1 MSSYTIGGITI
12 LKVAIYCRLSREDDD
27 KLHETD
33 ESESIQNQKSMLINY
48 AMKEAWDIYNIY
60 CDEDYSGIDSERP
73 EFNKLLE
80 EAKSHKFDIILC
92 KTQSRFTRDMEI
104 VEKYLHNKFIEW
116 NIRFVSLVD
125 HVDTL
130 DKGNKKSRQINGL
143 VNEWYLEDLSENI
156 RKTFDSKRKQGLH
169 IGSFVCYGYKR
180 SSENKNK
187 LVVDT
192 EVADIIKLIFN
203 LYEQGNG
210 VTKIAQILND
220 KGILTPTKYKISKG
234 INFKNQGKNI
244 EYWCESTVSK
254 ILKNEVYIGNMVQG
268 YNKKLSYK
276 SKKMVNQP
284 KSKWVI
290 VENTHEP
297 IITKEQ
303 FYKVQEIF
311 KSKTRRCKNGEVH
324 LFANKLV
331 CLDCGTKLYKC
342 RNDRNY
348 IYFSCKGSKKLYGNC
363 TTHSIGYENL
373 KKLVTEKIR
382 EKILAF
388 YNFDNISDDLFV
400 SNDNLNKAKL
410 LENKALLLSKEM
422 ENLNKAIKEL
432 YLNKVSGKVPEEAF
446 EDLNSSFLSDKSAK
460 QKELTKLEN
469 DLSNLKEKELNSKFI
484 KEQKEK
490 IINHFKDFK
499 ELNYDIVNSFID
511 YIEIGEKFSAVKAS
525 PVTDEICKAGKKT
538 KSQDVIIHW
547 NF

>member
-1 MSSYTIGGITI
+1 MR
-12 LKVAIYCRLSREDDD
+12 VAIYCRLSREDDD
-27 KLHETD
+27 KLHEND

-48 AMKEAWDIYNIY
+48 AIERSWDIYNIY

-80 EAKSHKFDIILC
+80 DAKSHKFDIVLC
-92 KTQSRFTRDMEI
+92 KTQSRFTRDMEM
-104 VEKYLHNKFIEW
+104 VEKYLHNKFVEW
-116 NIRFVSLVD
+116 NVRFVSLVD

-156 RKTFDSKRKQGLH
+156 RRTFDSKRQQGLH

-180 SSENKNK
+180 NPESKNK
-187 LVVDT
+187 LVIDEEASDV
-192 EVADIIKLIFN
+192 IRLIFN

-210 VTKIAQILND
+210 ITKIAQILND
-220 KGILTPTKYKISKG
+220 KGILTPTKYKQSQG

-244 EYWCESTVSK
+244 DYWCESTVSK
-254 ILKNEVYIGNMVQG
+254 ILKNEVYIGNLVQG
-268 YNKKLSYK
+268 YNKKVSYK
-276 SKKMVNQP
+276 SKQMKNQP
-284 KSKWVI
+284 KSEWII

-297 IITKEQ
+297 IITREQ

-324 LFANKLV
+324 LFTNKLV
-331 CLDCGTKLYKC
+331 CLDCGSKLYKC
-342 RNDRNY
+342 RNDRGY
-348 IYFSCKGSKKLYGNC
+348 VYFSCKGSKKLYGTC
-363 TTHSIGYENL
+363 TPHSIGYENL
-373 KKLVTEKIR
+373 KNLVTEKIR

-410 LENKALLLSKEM
+410 LQNKVELLSKEM
-422 ENLNKAIKEL
+422 KDINNAIKEL
-432 YLNKVSGKVPEEAF
+432 YLNKVSGKVPEEVF

-511 YIEIGEKFSAVKAS
+511 YIEIGEK
-525 PVTDEICKAGKKT
+525 DRKT
-538 KSQDVIIHW
+538 KTQDIIIRW

>member
-1 MSSYTIGGITI
+1 
-12 LKVAIYCRLSREDDD
+12 
-27 KLHETD
+27 
-33 ESESIQNQKSMLINY
+33 
-48 AMKEAWDIYNIY
+48 MK
-60 CDEDYSGIDSERP
+60 
-73 EFNKLLE
+73 
-80 EAKSHKFDIILC
+80 
-92 KTQSRFTRDMEI
+92 
-104 VEKYLHNKFIEW
+104 
-116 NIRFVSLVD
+116 
-125 HVDTL
+125 
-130 DKGNKKSRQINGL
+130 
-143 VNEWYLEDLSENI
+143 
-156 RKTFDSKRKQGLH
+156 
-169 IGSFVCYGYKR
+169 
-180 SSENKNK
+180 
-187 LVVDT
+187 
-192 EVADIIKLIFN
+192 
-203 LYEQGNG
+203 
-210 VTKIAQILND
+210 
-220 KGILTPTKYKISKG
+220 
-234 INFKNQGKNI
+234 
-244 EYWCESTVSK
+244 
-254 ILKNEVYIGNMVQG
+254 
-268 YNKKLSYK
+268 
-276 SKKMVNQP
+276 NQP
-284 KSKWVI
+284 KSEWVI
-290 VENTHEP
+290 VENMHEP

-342 RNDRNY
+342 KNDRNY

-373 KKLVTEKIR
+373 KNLVTEKIR

-422 ENLNKAIKEL
+422 ENINKAIKEL
-432 YLNKVSGKVPEEAF
+432 YLDKVSGKIPEEVF

-460 QKELTKLEN
+460 QKELTKIEN

-511 YIEIGEKFSAVKAS
+511 YIEIGEK
-525 PVTDEICKAGKKT
+525 DKKT
-538 KSQDVIIHW
+538 KTQDIIIHW

>member
-1 MSSYTIGGITI
+1 MR
-12 LKVAIYCRLSREDDD
+12 VAIYCRLSREDDD
-27 KLHETD
+27 KLHEND

-48 AMKEAWDIYNIY
+48 AIERRWDIYNIY

-80 EAKSHKFDIILC
+80 DAKNHKFDIVLC

-104 VEKYLHNKFIEW
+104 VERYLHNKFVEW

-156 RKTFDSKRKQGLH
+156 RRTFDSKRKQGLH

-180 SSENKNK
+180 NPENK
-187 LVVDT
+187 LIIDT
-192 EVADIIKLIFN
+192 EVSDVIRLIFN
-203 LYEQGNG
+203 LYEQGKG
-210 VTKIAQILND
+210 VNKIAQILND
-220 KGILTPTKYKISKG
+220 KGILTPTKYKQSQG
-234 INFKNQGKNI
+234 INFKNQGKNMD
-244 EYWCESTVSK
+244 YWCESTVSK
-254 ILKNEVYIGNMVQG
+254 ILKNEVYIGNLVQG
-268 YNKKLSYK
+268 YNKKVSYK
-276 SKKMVNQP
+276 SKQMKNQP
-284 KSKWVI
+284 KSEWII

-311 KSKTRRCKNGEVH
+311 KRKTRRCKNGEVH

-342 RNDRNY
+342 RNDRDY
-348 IYFSCKGSKKLYGNC
+348 VYFSCKGSKKLYGTC
-363 TTHSIGYENL
+363 TPHSIGYENL
-373 KKLVTEKIR
+373 KNLVAEKIR

-410 LENKALLLSKEM
+410 LQNKVELLSKEM
-422 ENLNKAIKEL
+422 KDINNAIKEL
-432 YLNKVSGKVPEEAF
+432 YLNKVSGKVPEEVF

-490 IINHFKDFK
+490 IINHFKNFK

-511 YIEIGEKFSAVKAS
+511 YIEIGEKN
-525 PVTDEICKAGKKT
+525 KKT

>member
-1 MSSYTIGGITI
+1 M
-12 LKVAIYCRLSREDDD
+12 KVAIYCRLSREDDD
-27 KLHETD
+27 KLHEND

-48 AMKEAWDIYNIY
+48 AIERSWDIYNIY

-80 EAKSHKFDIILC
+80 DAKNHKFDIVLC

-116 NIRFVSLVD
+116 NIRFVSPVD

-180 SSENKNK
+180 SPENKNK
-187 LVVDT
+187 LVADT
-192 EVADIIKLIFN
+192 EVADVIKLIFN

-220 KGILTPTKYKISKG
+220 KGILTPTKYKQSQG

-244 EYWCESTVSK
+244 DYWCESTVSK
-254 ILKNEVYIGNMVQG
+254 ILKNEVYIGNLVQG
-268 YNKKLSYK
+268 YNRKVSYK
-276 SKKMVNQP
+276 SKKMKNQP
-284 KSKWVI
+284 KSEWII

-331 CLDCGTKLYKC
+331 CLDCGAKLYKC
-342 RNDRNY
+342 QNDRGY
-348 IYFSCKGSKKLYGNC
+348 IYFSCKGSKKLYGTC

-373 KKLVTEKIR
+373 KVLVTEKIR

-400 SNDNLNKAKL
+400 SNDNLHKTKL
-410 LENKALLLSKEM
+410 LQKKVDMLSKEM
-422 ENLNKAIKEL
+422 EDINKAIKEL
-432 YLNKVSGKVPEEAF
+432 YLNKVSGKVPEDVF
-446 EDLNSSFLSDKSAK
+446 DDLNSSFLSDKSAK
-460 QKELTKLEN
+460 QKELEKVQN
-469 DLSNLKEKELNSKFI
+469 DLSSLKEKELNSKFI

-511 YIEIGEKFSAVKAS
+511 YIEIGEKDKQ
-525 PVTDEICKAGKKT
+525 KN
-538 KSQDVIIHW
+538 SQDVVIHW

>member
-1 MSSYTIGGITI
+1 MR
-12 LKVAIYCRLSREDDD
+12 VAIYCRLSREDDD
-27 KLHETD
+27 KLHEND

-48 AMKEAWDIYNIY
+48 AIEKSWDIYNIY
-60 CDEDYSGIDSERP
+60 CDEDYSGIDSRRP

-80 EAKSHKFDIILC
+80 DAKSHKFDIVLC

-116 NIRFVSLVD
+116 NIR
-125 HVDTL
+125 
-130 DKGNKKSRQINGL
+130 

-180 SSENKNK
+180 CPENKNK
-187 LVVDT
+187 LIIDT
-192 EVADIIKLIFN
+192 EVADVIRLIFN

-220 KGILTPTKYKISKG
+220 KGILTPTKYKQSQG

-244 EYWCESTVSK
+244 DYWCESTVSK
-254 ILKNEVYIGNMVQG
+254 ILKNEVYIGNLVQG

-284 KSKWVI
+284 KSEWII

-342 RNDRNY
+342 QNDRGY
-348 IYFSCKGSKKLYGNC
+348 IYFSCKGSKKLYGTC
-363 TTHSIGYENL
+363 TPHSIGYENL
-373 KKLVTEKIR
+373 KNLVTEKIK

-388 YNFDNISDDLFV
+388 YNFDNISDDLFI
-400 SNDNLNKAKL
+400 SNDNFNKAKL
-410 LENKALLLSKEM
+410 LESKKETLSKDM
-422 ENLNKAIKEL
+422 ESINKAIKEL
-432 YLNKVSGKVPEEAF
+432 YLNKVSGKVPEDIF
-446 EDLNSSFLSDKSAK
+446 EDLNASFLSDKSTK
-460 QKELTKLEN
+460 QKELSKTEN

-499 ELNYDIVNSFID
+499 VLNYDIVNSFID
-511 YIEIGEKFSAVKAS
+511 YIEIGEKN
-525 PVTDEICKAGKKT
+525 KKT
-538 KSQDVIIHW
+538 KTQDIVIHW